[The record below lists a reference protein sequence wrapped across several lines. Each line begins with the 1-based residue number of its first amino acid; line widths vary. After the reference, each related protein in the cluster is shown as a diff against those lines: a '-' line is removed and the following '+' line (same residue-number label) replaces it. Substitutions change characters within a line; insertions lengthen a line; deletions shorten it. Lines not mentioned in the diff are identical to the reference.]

1 MRHGV
6 GRAQQ
11 SMFWSPKTAGIF
23 RRRITLDVLRETQE
37 RLAEQV
43 RDLSRLYDLSSRL
56 EQTRELP
63 EQLLAI
69 LQCAAAAHGT
79 TRGLIFLY
87 DETTKRLV
95 VAARAGFDDAAL
107 RALGCV
113 EPGTGACGLA
123 FAERRRVVV
132 MDTDTDPAFERLREF
147 ACTSGFRAVHSVPLI
162 SGSGAAM
169 GALSVHFSTPHFP
182 SEREMHQ
189 ADLLAQKAVLYIERT
204 RAEEAVR
211 ASARRLE
218 EADRRKDQFLAT
230 LAHELRNPL
239 APMRNALHFMQ
250 LRGSRDPDM
259 QNARDMIDRQVRQ
272 MVRLVDDLMEVSR
285 ITLGQIQLQSEVVS
299 LALVITNAVEV
310 SHPLI
315 DAARHRLTVEL
326 PAEPLYVEGDNT
338 RLSQVLQNLLNN
350 AAKYTPPGGQITLR
364 AERDGDFAVLRVRDT
379 GIGIPPAMLDRVFEM
394 FTQVDRGS
402 ALSQGG
408 LGIGLALAQQLT
420 QMHGGRIEVTSDGT
434 GLGSEFSVRL
444 PLCAAPSLAA
454 EIADRAGAFHR
465 PARRRVLVADDNID
479 GAESLRLNLE
489 IQGHDARAVFD
500 GAAALSLAED
510 FRPHV
515 MVLDLGMPKLD
526 GYQVCRR
533 VRERP
538 WGDEVT
544 VIALTGWGQEQDRR
558 RTLEAGFD
566 HHLVKPVDPAFLAK
580 LIDEVDNPEPIAA
593 VG

>member
-1 MRHGV
+1 V
-6 GRAQQ
+6 
-11 SMFWSPKTAGIF
+11 
-23 RRRITLDVLRETQE
+23 DVLRETQE

-63 EQLLAI
+63 EQLQAI
-69 LQCAAAAHGT
+69 LDCAVAAHGA
-79 TRGLIFLY
+79 TRGLISLF
-87 DETTKRLV
+87 DETSRRLV

-107 RALGCV
+107 RALGSI
-113 EPGTGACGLA
+113 EPGTGAAGLA
-123 FAERRRVVV
+123 FTERRRVVV
-132 MDTDTDPAFERLREF
+132 MDTDTDPAFERLRDV
-147 ACTSGFRAVHSVPLI
+147 AHAAGFRSVHSVPLI
-162 SGSGAAM
+162 SGAGAAM
-169 GALSVHFSTPHFP
+169 GALSVHFSGPHFP

-204 RAEEAVR
+204 RAEEALR

-239 APMRNALHFMQ
+239 APMRNALHLMQ

-259 QNARDMIDRQVRQ
+259 QHARDMIDRQVRQ
-272 MVRLVDDLMEVSR
+272 MVRLVDDLLEVSR

-299 LALVITNAVEV
+299 LAIVMANAVEV

-315 DAARHRLTVEL
+315 DAARHHLTVEL
-326 PAEPLYVEGDNT
+326 PTEPLYVEGDST

-364 AERDGDFAVLRVRDT
+364 ADRAGDSAIISVRDT

-402 ALSQGG
+402 SLSQGG

-434 GLGSEFSVRL
+434 GLGSEFTVRL
-444 PLCAAPSLAA
+444 PLCASPSAA
-454 EIADRAGAFHR
+454 LEVVDRAGAFHR

-489 IQGHDARAVFD
+489 IHGHDARAVFD
-500 GAAALSLAED
+500 GAAALALAEE
-510 FRPHV
+510 FRPEI

-526 GYQVCRR
+526 GYQVCRG

-544 VIALTGWGQEQDRR
+544 IIALTGWGQEQDRR

-566 HHLVKPVDPAFLAK
+566 HHLVKPVDPALLAK
-580 LIDEVDNPEPIAA
+580 LIDETASSGPIAA
-593 VG
+593 

>member
-1 MRHGV
+1 M
-6 GRAQQ
+6 
-11 SMFWSPKTAGIF
+11 
-23 RRRITLDVLRETQE
+23 DVLRETQE

-56 EQTRELP
+56 EQTHELP

-79 TRGLIFLY
+79 TQGLICLY
-87 DETTKRLV
+87 DDSIKRLV
-95 VAARAGFDDAAL
+95 VAARAGFDDAAV
-107 RALGCV
+107 RALGSV
-113 EPGTGACGLA
+113 EPGTGASGRA
-123 FAERRRVVV
+123 FIERRRVIV
-132 MDTDTDPAFERLREF
+132 MDTETDPSVAPYREL
-147 ACTSGFRAVHSVPLI
+147 ARATNVRAVHSVPLI
-162 SGSGAAM
+162 SGAGEAM
-169 GALSVHFSTPHFP
+169 GALSVHFATPHFP

-189 ADLLAQKAVLYIERT
+189 ADLLAQKAVLYIERR
-204 RAEEAVR
+204 RAEEALR
-211 ASARRLE
+211 ASTRRLE

-250 LRGSRDPDM
+250 LRGSRDPEM

-285 ITLGQIQLQSEVVS
+285 ITLGQIQLQSEIVP
-299 LALVITNAVEV
+299 LAIVITNAVEV
-310 SHPLI
+310 SRPLI
-315 DAARHRLTVEL
+315 DAARHHLTVEL
-326 PAEPLYVEGDNT
+326 PSEPLYVEGDST

-364 AERDGDFAVLRVRDT
+364 ADRDGDMAIIRVRDT

-420 QMHGGRIEVTSDGT
+420 QMHGGRIDVTSDGT
-434 GLGSEFSVRL
+434 GRGSEFTVRL
-444 PLCAAPSLAA
+444 PLCAAPSAA
-454 EIADRAGAFHR
+454 AAPADRAGAFHR
-465 PARRRVLVADDNID
+465 PTRRRVLVADDNID

-489 IQGHDARAVFD
+489 IDGHEVRAVFD
-500 GAAALSLAED
+500 GAAAVSLAEE
-510 FRPHV
+510 FRPHF

-526 GYQVCRR
+526 GYEVCRR

-538 WGDEVT
+538 WGDAVT
-544 VIALTGWGQEQDRR
+544 IIALTGWGQEHDRR

-566 HHLVKPVDPAFLAK
+566 RHLVKPVDPAYLAK
-580 LIDEVDNPEPIAA
+580 LIGEADESGPIAA

>member
-1 MRHGV
+1 M
-6 GRAQQ
+6 
-11 SMFWSPKTAGIF
+11 
-23 RRRITLDVLRETQE
+23 DVLRETQE

-79 TRGLIFLY
+79 TRGVISLF
-87 DETTKRLV
+87 DDATKRLV

-107 RALGCV
+107 RALGSV
-113 EPGTGACGLA
+113 EPGMGAGGLA
-123 FAERRRVVV
+123 FAERRRVIV
-132 MDTDTDPAFERLREF
+132 MDAETDPAFERYRDLAR
-147 ACTSGFRAVHSVPLI
+147 AVGFRAVHSVPLVA
-162 SGSGAAM
+162 GA
-169 GALSVHFSTPHFP
+169 GAVVGELCVHFAMSHFP

-204 RAEEAVR
+204 RAEEALR

-218 EADRRKDQFLAT
+218 EADRRKDRFLAT

-299 LALVITNAVEV
+299 LAIVITNAVEV

-326 PAEPLYVEGDNT
+326 PPEPLYVEGDST

-364 AERDGDFAVLRVRDT
+364 AERAGDAAIISVRDT
-379 GIGIPPAMLDRVFEM
+379 GIGIPPTMLDRVFEM

-402 ALSQGG
+402 SLSQGG

-420 QMHGGRIEVTSDGT
+420 QMHGGRIDVTSEGT
-434 GLGSEFSVRL
+434 GRGSEFSVRL
-444 PLCAAPSLAA
+444 PLCASPSSVVELP
-454 EIADRAGAFHR
+454 DRAGSLHR
-465 PARRRVLVADDNID
+465 SARRRILVADDNID

-500 GAAALSLAED
+500 GAAAVSLADE
-510 FRPHV
+510 FRPEI

-526 GYQVCRR
+526 GYEVCRR
-533 VRERP
+533 VRELA
-538 WGDEVT
+538 WGDDVT
-544 VIALTGWGQEQDRR
+544 IIALTGWGQEQDRR

-566 HHLVKPVDPAFLAK
+566 HHLVKPVDPAFLVR
-580 LIDEVDNPEPIAA
+580 LIDEVHSSPAFA

>member
-1 MRHGV
+1 M
-6 GRAQQ
+6 
-11 SMFWSPKTAGIF
+11 
-23 RRRITLDVLRETQE
+23 DVLRETQE

-56 EQTRELP
+56 EQTRGLP
-63 EQLLAI
+63 EQLQAI
-69 LQCAAAAHGT
+69 LNCATDAHGT
-79 TRGLIFLY
+79 TRGLISLF
-87 DETTKRLV
+87 DDSAQRLV
-95 VAARAGFDDAAL
+95 VAARAGFDDAAV
-107 RALGCV
+107 RALGNV
-113 EPGTGACGLA
+113 QPGVGACGIA
-123 FAERRRVVV
+123 FAERRRVIIVDV
-132 MDTDTDPAFERLREF
+132 ETDPLFERHREV
-147 ACTSGFRAVHSVPLI
+147 ARQQGFRAVHSVPLI
-162 SGSGAAM
+162 AGHGQAM
-169 GALSVHFSTPHFP
+169 GALSMHFAGTHFP

-211 ASARRLE
+211 EGARRLE

-239 APMRNALHFMQ
+239 APIRNALHFMQ

-285 ITLGQIQLQSEVVS
+285 ITLGQIQLQSELVS
-299 LALVITNAVEV
+299 LGIVITNAVEV
-310 SHPLI
+310 SRPLI
-315 DAARHRLTVEL
+315 DGARHRLIVEL
-326 PAEPLYVEGDNT
+326 PEEQLYIEGDST

-350 AAKYTPPGGQITLR
+350 AAKYTPPGGTITLR
-364 AERDGDFAVLRVRDT
+364 AERTGDAATIRVRDT
-379 GIGIPPAMLDRVFEM
+379 GIGIPPGMLDRVFEM

-402 ALSQGG
+402 SLSQGG

-420 QMHGGRIEVTSDGT
+420 QMHGGRIEVSSDGV

-444 PLCAAPSLAA
+444 PLSAAPVATALTPDLAGSLYRA
-454 EIADRAGAFHR
+454 E
-465 PARRRVLVADDNID
+465 RRRVLVADDNID

-500 GAAALSLAED
+500 GAAALSLADE
-510 FRPHV
+510 FRPEV

-526 GYQVCRR
+526 GYEVCRR
-533 VRERP
+533 VRARS

-544 VIALTGWGQEQDRR
+544 IIALTGWGQEQDRR

-566 HHLVKPVDPAFLAK
+566 HHLVKPVDPSILAR
-580 LIDEVDNPEPIAA
+580 LIAEESVAA
-593 VG
+593 